1 MSAKRYLAPWGRSA
15 AAWRAA
21 VGGGGGALDVEAL
34 AALEGKA
41 ALYHC
46 VSRAVWREKV
56 FGAAEKEKF
65 VRVLRKWEAFSRVRV
80 LTYCVMGNHFHV
92 LVEVPERPAKDP
104 SDEELLEHLGIIYG
118 AKQLAAIRW
127 ELEQYR
133 GQGSHAAAEALRQR
147 FLRRMWNLSV
157 FMKAVKQDFTV
168 WWTRRQGKEGNL
180 WQDKF
185 KSVLVEEGHAAR
197 VVAGYIDL
205 NPVRAGMV
213 KEAAAYRWSGWGEAC
228 AGGRRAR
235 EGIRQV
241 MLERE
246 LACSAPEVAVGVAGD
261 VKRALAEYGALLAED
276 AGRGGGVAGAHAAD
290 AGRWDVAGA
299 VGGQV
304 GARGGGRGGVEGS
317 KHKDEGRLT
326 EVELLRRRVRYF
338 VDGLVI
344 GSGGFVE
351 AVFALSRGWFGAGR
365 QSGAR
370 RLARAETALR
380 SMRGLRV
387 RLYG

>member
-1 MSAKRYLAPWGRSA
+1 MSAKRYLAPWGRA
-15 AAWRAA
+15 AAAARALA
-21 VGGGGGALDVEAL
+21 AAGGGGGGAPPDAEAL
-34 AALEGKA
+34 AALEGRPA
-41 ALYHC
+41 IYHC
-46 VSRAVWREKV
+46 VSRAVWREMA
-56 FGAAEKEKF
+56 FGAAEKERF
-65 VRVLRKWEAFSRVRV
+65 VRALRKWEAFSRVRV

-92 LVEVPERPAKDP
+92 LVEVPERPEKDP
-104 SDEELLEHLGIIYG
+104 SDRELLEHLGIIYG
-118 AKQLAAIRW
+118 AKKLAEIRW

-133 GQGSHAAAEALRQR
+133 GLGNHAAAEALRQR
-147 FLRRMWNLSV
+147 FLRRMWSLSV
-157 FMKAVKQDFTV
+157 FMKALKQEFTV
-168 WWTRRQGKEGNL
+168 WWNKRQGKEGNL

-213 KEAAAYRWSGWGEAC
+213 RDAAAYRWSGWGEAS

-276 AGRGGGVAGAHAAD
+276 ARKRSSGTDEAAGGHGEVSPDERG
-290 AGRWDVAGA
+290 
-299 VGGQV
+299 VGGSRM
-304 GARGGGRGGVEGS
+304 RGR
-317 KHKDEGRLT
+317 RLG
-326 EVELLRRRVRYF
+326 EKELMGRRVRYF

-344 GSGGFVE
+344 GSAGFVDG
-351 AVFALSRGWFGAGR
+351 VFALTRGWFGAGR
-365 QSGAR
+365 RNGAR
-370 RLARAETALR
+370 RLVGAQTPLR
-380 SMRGLRV
+380 VMRGLRTDCYSV
-387 RLYG
+387 

>member
-1 MSAKRYLAPWGRSA
+1 MAGKRYLAPWRRA
-15 AAWRAA
+15 AAATREVAP
-21 VGGGGGALDVEAL
+21 GTDGQEGL
-34 AALEGKA
+34 AALEGKP

-46 VSRAVWREKV
+46 VSRIVWKEYV
-56 FGAAEKEKF
+56 LGEAEKTEF
-65 VRVLRKWEAFSRVRV
+65 VRLMRKWEAFSQVRV
-80 LTYCVMGNHFHV
+80 LTFCVMSNHFHI
-92 LVEVPERPAKDP
+92 LVEVPERPEQEPGDG
-104 SDEELLEHLGIIYG
+104 ELLDHLGLIYHG
-118 AKQLAAIRW
+118 QRLAGIRW
-127 ELEQYR
+127 ELENFGR
-133 GQGSHAAAEALRQR
+133 EGNHAAAEALRQR
-147 FLRRMWNLSV
+147 FLRRMWDLSV
-157 FMKAVKQDFTV
+157 FMKALKQDFTV
-168 WWTRRQGKEGNL
+168 RWNKRHGKRGNL
-180 WQDKF
+180 WEERF
-185 KSVLVEEGHAAR
+185 RSVLVEDGHAAR
-197 VVAGYIDL
+197 VVAAYIDL
-205 NPVRAGMV
+205 NPVRAGIATAP
-213 KEAAAYRWSGWGEAC
+213 EAYRWSGYGEAA
-228 AGGRRAR
+228 AGKQRAR

-299 VGGQV
+299 VGWQV

-380 SMRGLRV
+380 SMRWLRV

>member
-21 VGGGGGALDVEAL
+21 AGGGGALDAEAL

-65 VRVLRKWEAFSRVRV
+65 VRVMRKWEAFSGVRV
-80 LTYCVMGNHFHV
+80 LTYCIMGNHFHV
-92 LVEVPERPAKDP
+92 LVEVPERPEVAPTDA
-104 SDEELLEHLGIIYG
+104 ELLEKLGIIYG
-118 AKQLAAIRW
+118 AKKLAEIRW
-127 ELEQYR
+127 ELEHFR
-133 GQGSHAAAEALRQR
+133 SHGNHAAAEALRER
-147 FLRRMWNLSV
+147 YLRRMWDLSV
-157 FMKAVKQDFTV
+157 FMKALKQEFTV
-168 WWTRRQGKEGNL
+168 WWNRRQGKEGNL

-213 KEAAAYRWSGWGEAC
+213 ARAEKYRWSGWGEAC
-228 AGGRRAR
+228 AGGVRAR
-235 EGIRQV
+235 EGIVGV
-241 MLERE
+241 MVERE
-246 LACSAPEVAVGVAGD
+246 LGRAGPGVAGGAGAD
-261 VKRALAEYGALLAED
+261 PEVSLAEYGALLAED
-276 AGRGGGVAGAHAAD
+276 ARRGGGVANADAAD
-290 AGRWDVAGA
+290 AGRGGAAGA
-299 VGGQV
+299 VGRRV
-304 GARGGGRGGVEGS
+304 GARGGGRRGVEGR
-317 KHKDEGRLT
+317 KRKVGGRLT

-365 QSGAR
+365 RRGAR
-370 RLARAETALR
+370 PLARADTPLR

>member
-1 MSAKRYLAPWGRSA
+1 M
-15 AAWRAA
+15 
-21 VGGGGGALDVEAL
+21 DVEAL

-56 FGAAEKEKF
+56 FGAAEKERF

-92 LVEVPERPAKDP
+92 LVEVPERPEKDP
-104 SDEELLEHLGIIYG
+104 SDGELLEHLGIIYG

-133 GQGSHAAAEALRQR
+133 GQGNHAAAEALRQR

-157 FMKAVKQDFTV
+157 FMKAVKQEFTV
-168 WWTRRQGKEGNL
+168 WWNRRQGKEGNL

-213 KEAAAYRWSGWGEAC
+213 GKPEDYRWSGFGEAV
-228 AGGRRAR
+228 AGNGKAR
-235 EGIRQV
+235 EGLRQV

-246 LACSAPEVAVGVAGD
+246 LGRSNPSRAVRQVEDWHEV
-261 VKRALAEYGALLAED
+261 LAEYRGLMAADEGERRGRHGAGTAGVPGE
-276 AGRGGGVAGAHAAD
+276 ARGRG
-290 AGRWDVAGA
+290 
-299 VGGQV
+299 
-304 GARGGGRGGVEGS
+304 GARGG
-317 KHKDEGRLT
+317 RLS
-326 EVELLRRRVRYF
+326 EAEMLRRRVRYF
-338 VDGLVI
+338 VDGLVV
-344 GSGGFVE
+344 GSEGFVE
-351 AVFALSRGWFGAGR
+351 GVFALTRERFTPGR
-365 QSGAR
+365 TSGAR
-370 RLARAETALR
+370 RIARMQTPLR
-380 SMRGLRV
+380 SMRALQDACAKTRIGA
-387 RLYG
+387 